1 MKQDNEVM
9 KKSSI
14 RVRKKREEKNARSMQ
29 NLKRRLE
36 MARLNRLMFQP
47 EQIPFL
53 HHVLINQL
61 WIETSLLSMTVTIH
75 STIKYLARLF
85 RDPEQA
91 EEESIS

>member
-1 MKQDNEVM
+1 MSRKIDHRVTQLVRQRGENNQSFIVNIFERVHRTMKQDNEVM

-61 WIETSLLSMTVTIH
+61 
-75 STIKYLARLF
+75 
-85 RDPEQA
+85 
-91 EEESIS
+91 